1 MKTFIASLFIAQF
14 FFAAFGFL
22 LGRVRHSQ
30 AAALWSDVFWCL
42 WLALFI
48 FTVLVISI

>member
-30 AAALWSDVFWCL
+30 VPMARALYFHRARNFNL
-42 WLALFI
+42 K
-48 FTVLVISI
+48 